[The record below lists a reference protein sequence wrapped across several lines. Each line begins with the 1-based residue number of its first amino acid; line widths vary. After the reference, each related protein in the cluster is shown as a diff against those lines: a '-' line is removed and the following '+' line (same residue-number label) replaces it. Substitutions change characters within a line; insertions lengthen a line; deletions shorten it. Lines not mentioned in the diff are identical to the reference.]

1 MLIIGAMFLLG
12 LLIGF
17 VGAGGAG
24 LVIAVLTAGFGIP
37 IHTALGT
44 SLGAMMF
51 TTLSG
56 AIGHFREANV
66 ALKEGLVV
74 GLFGAVGSY
83 GGVQIASLLP
93 ARDLTWLTAG
103 MLYLS
108 AALIALRLLV
118 SFRGLL
124 AVEESQ
130 RVRFWVIAGGL
141 GLFCGLLSG
150 TFGIGAAP
158 FIQIGLL
165 MFFSLSLPQVAGT
178 TMLVILPIAFTGGFG
193 YLLAGFLEWPL
204 FLEVI
209 TGLMAGAFVGARFTR
224 RLHLS
229 ILKAA
234 MVVTPIFAATLLW
247 FGS

>member
-1 MLIIGAMFLLG
+1 MSIIGAMFLLG

-124 AVEESQ
+124 AVEE
-130 RVRFWVIAGGL
+130 
-141 GLFCGLLSG
+141 
-150 TFGIGAAP
+150 
-158 FIQIGLL
+158 
-165 MFFSLSLPQVAGT
+165 
-178 TMLVILPIAFTGGFG
+178 
-193 YLLAGFLEWPL
+193 
-204 FLEVI
+204 
-209 TGLMAGAFVGARFTR
+209 
-224 RLHLS
+224 
-229 ILKAA
+229 
-234 MVVTPIFAATLLW
+234 
-247 FGS
+247 

>member
-1 MLIIGAMFLLG
+1 MLIVLAMFLLG
-12 LLIGF
+12 LLVGF

-24 LVIAVLTAGFGIP
+24 LVIAVLTVGFGIP

-51 TTLSG
+51 TTMSG
-56 AIGHFREANV
+56 VISHFREQNV

-74 GLFGAVGSY
+74 GLFGAVGAYS
-83 GGVQIASLLP
+83 GVQIASVLP
-93 ARDLTWLTAG
+93 AKDLTWLTAG

-108 AALIALRLLV
+108 AVLITFRMFF

-124 AVEESQ
+124 AVDSSN
-130 RVRFWVIAGGL
+130 RVRFWLVACGL
-141 GLFCGLLSG
+141 GLLCGVLSG

-165 MFFSLSLPQVAGT
+165 VFFSLSIPQVAGT
-178 TMLVILPIAFTGGFG
+178 TMLVILPIAFMGGFG
-193 YLLAGFLEWPL
+193 YLVAGYLNIHL
-204 FLEVI
+204 FIEVI
-209 TGLMAGAFVGARFTR
+209 IGLMTGAYVGAKFTR

-229 ILKAA
+229 VLKTA
-234 MVVTPIFAATLLW
+234 MVATPVFAGTLLW